1 MPNRYHRGNPKARVS
16 LPRRVTHCGK
26 TTFIISRMV
35 TRIGPKHAF
44 KHYIQEWREDR
55 KLTQEQLANRIEST
69 KASISRWE
77 TGERDPTMKVL
88 AAIAYALKIDI
99 GDIFRHPKQPSAD
112 QLLRHQSQATQEKA
126 VELVK
131 VYLKA
136 S

>member
-1 MPNRYHRGNPKARVS
+1 
-16 LPRRVTHCGK
+16 
-26 TTFIISRMV
+26 MV

-44 KHYIQEWREDR
+44 QHFIQEWRDER
-55 KLTQEQLANRIEST
+55 GLTQEQLANRVETT

-88 AAIAYALKIDI
+88 AAIADALSIDI
-99 GDIFRHPKQPSAD
+99 ADIFRDPKRPSAD

-131 VYLKA
+131 VYLKV